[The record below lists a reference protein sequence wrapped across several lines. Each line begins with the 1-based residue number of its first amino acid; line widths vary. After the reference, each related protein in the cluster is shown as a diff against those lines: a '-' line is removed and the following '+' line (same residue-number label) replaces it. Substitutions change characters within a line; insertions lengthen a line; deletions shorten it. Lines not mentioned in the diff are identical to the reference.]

1 MTMRTPQTHSSGL
14 ITIRFWPGT
23 SEKLAIL
30 TAYHIQRDRVKR
42 WSMVDV
48 LESEIER
55 IYQAYTK
62 GYELKHV
69 EFKGPRTQTSM
80 RITQQAWEHL
90 LAIQA
95 HVLLQT
101 RKSITIAQLVH
112 NIVMDGLEKFRP
124 S

>member
-1 MTMRTPQTHSSGL
+1 MRTPQTHSSGL

-23 SEKLAIL
+23 NEQLAIL
-30 TAYHIQRDRVKR
+30 TAYHIQRDKVKR

-48 LESEIER
+48 LESQIER
-55 IYQAYTK
+55 IYQAYSN
-62 GYELKHV
+62 GYKLQHH
-69 EFKGPRTQTSM
+69 EFTGPRNQTTM

-112 NIVMDGLEKFRP
+112 NIVMDGLEKFGH

>member
-1 MTMRTPQTHSSGL
+1 MRTPQTQSSGL
-14 ITIRFWPGT
+14 ITVRFWPGT
-23 SEKLAIL
+23 NEKLADL

-42 WSMVDV
+42 WSLVDV

-55 IYQAYTK
+55 VYQAYTK

-69 EFKGPRTQTSM
+69 EFNGPRNQTSM

-101 RKSITIAQLVH
+101 HRSITIAQLIH
-112 NIVMDGLEKFRP
+112 NLVMDGLAKF
-124 S
+124 

>member
-1 MTMRTPQTHSSGL
+1 MRTPQTHSSGL

-23 SEKLAIL
+23 SEKLAVL
-30 TAYHIQRDRVKR
+30 TAYHIQRDKVKR

-55 IYQAYTK
+55 VYQAYTK

-69 EFKGPRTQTSM
+69 EFKGPRTQTSI
-80 RITQQAWEHL
+80 RITKQAWEHL

-95 HVLLQT
+95 CVMLQT
-101 RKSITIAQLVH
+101 HNAITVAQLVH
-112 NIVMDGLEKFRP
+112 NLVMDGLSHF
-124 S
+124 